1 MARKL
6 LPTRN
11 AARRAIVEGRVQV
24 AGTPNPRPATLVG
37 DDDIIRVAPEATQYV
52 SRGGEKLAGLLD
64 RMGID
69 VSGKHAVDVGAS
81 TGGFTDCLLQRG
93 TAGVVA
99 IDVGSNQLHPRIA
112 ADDRVVSLEQ
122 TDVRDVDAA
131 AAGGPFDLVVA
142 DVSFVSLRSVASAVA
157 ALGHAAADWIVLVKP
172 QFEVGADGRDR
183 RGVVADPGRRADGVA
198 GALDALGSAGLRLR
212 GFAPSSIAGGSG
224 NVEYLAWL
232 RRSDDLAHVT
242 RGDDDG
248 DHG

>member
-112 ADDRVVSLEQ
+112 ADDRVVSLESAYIHERRAYVGPPRLGHLVDGDRIALPTRREHQ
-122 TDVRDVDAA
+122 QRMRGVGEHDVVH
-131 AAGGPFDLVVA
+131 
-142 DVSFVSLRSVASAVA
+142 AVA
-157 ALGHAAADWIVLVKP
+157 WTHSARLAIAARQA
-172 QFEVGADGRDR
+172 
-183 RGVVADPGRRADGVA
+183 
-198 GALDALGSAGLRLR
+198 SGL
-212 GFAPSSIAGGSG
+212 A
-224 NVEYLAWL
+224 V
-232 RRSDDLAHVT
+232 
-242 RGDDDG
+242 
-248 DHG
+248 